1 MPVSATSDTGNWNV
15 LAGFGNNMGAAAVL
29 DDMVIMNGHGRVTYS
44 QPIARAVGIKFQLN
58 ERLESKYS
66 FVVALNNQEK
76 LMIGKA
82 ENRSKGIEVVIT
94 SMNNDNGISATV
106 VSYTTDG
113 NRNVLGNIVANTPA
127 MNHDHTIAFYEKGNK
142 WCVALDGGAVMEV
155 ASEKLGFDAEK
166 YITAGAQ
173 YSVGDDYA
181 QVSHLRNSISAVLID
196 ENVTAEYYGTG
207 RITSSSLNGFMVVR
221 GYGKTPNTGKGITAT
236 KEKTEI
242 EGYGGVAYLGDSV
255 SNAIAV
261 EFEMNT
267 FPQSGYFFGINLV
280 NKAGVYYQPAGTE
293 SQGITTRVTALA
305 DGSGVNVAV
314 WNITQAGYEVC
325 GSISAKV
332 SSATSKHTIAFY
344 KEADVWYVAIDGTSR
359 MQLNVGVDLGD
370 ESYLCVG
377 AAAGV
382 DARETIKMSIYDIY
396 VDGEVTGEMKSGTLK
411 ASAVSSGSSS
421 STSSYGPGGTSFN
434 LNERNA
440 TIESVDESVAPTN
453 IVNVIVRNLQMI
465 QIVLAVLMVVCAC
478 SLFVCIYRNKR
489 FNKKDKQQEEVNL

>member
-1 MPVSATSDTGNWNV
+1 MPVSAVSSAGNWNV
-15 LAGFGNNMGAAAVL
+15 LAGFSSNMGEVATL
-29 DDMVIMNGHGRVTYS
+29 DDMVIMNGHGRMAYS
-44 QPIARAVGIKFQLN
+44 LPIDHSVGITFQLN

-66 FVVALNNQEK
+66 FVVALNNQKK
-76 LMIGKA
+76 LMIGQA

-94 SMNNDNGISATV
+94 SINNDNGLNATV

-113 NRNVLGNIVANTPA
+113 NRNVLGSIVANTPA
-127 MNHDHTIAFYEKGNK
+127 MNHDHTIAFYEKGDK

-155 ASEKLGFDAEK
+155 DSEKLGFDAKK

-181 QVSHLRNSISAVLID
+181 QVSHLRNSISSVLVD
-196 ENVTAEYYGTG
+196 DDVTTEYYGTG
-207 RITSSSLNGFMVVR
+207 RIASSSTNGFMVVR
-221 GYGKTPNTGKGITAT
+221 GYGKTANTGKGLTAT
-236 KEKTEI
+236 KGKTEM
-242 EGYGGVAYLGDSV
+242 EGYGGIAYLGDSV

-261 EFEMNT
+261 DFEMNT

-293 SQGITTRVTALA
+293 SQGISTRVTALA
-305 DGSGVNVAV
+305 DGSGVSVAV

-344 KEADVWYVAIDGTSR
+344 KEAGVWYVAIDGTSR

-396 VDGEVTGEMKSGTLK
+396 IDGEVTDEMKSGTLK
-411 ASAVSSGSSS
+411 TSAVSTGASNG
-421 STSSYGPGGTSFN
+421 TSSYGPGGTSFN
-434 LNERNA
+434 LDEKNA
-440 TIESVDESVAPTN
+440 IIESVDTSVTPRN
-453 IVNVIVRNLQMI
+453 IVSSIARNLDVVQVI
-465 QIVLAVLMVVCAC
+465 IISLMVICGC
-478 SLFVCIYRNKR
+478 SLLVCVYRNKR
-489 FNKKDKQQEEVNL
+489 LKKKDRQQEVNP